1 MAGIQIQSTQ
11 LGGVNG
17 AGTLVDTKSLS
28 TLTSSYPS
36 FFSGTS
42 IMTIDGR
49 VTFDASDRS
58 ADGICDVLFGDGSKF
73 EVDDQDGDVTV
84 FTSSGTFAA
93 NSSASYRILVIGGGA
108 GGSATI
114 ASAGYAGLDGGGAG
128 GYSIKTTS
136 TSLSG
141 NYTVTVGTG
150 GAGGY
155 TVNALAHGSAG
166 GTSSVSGTGLSMSAT
181 GGVGGGSR
189 SGGTGSGGDINGTG
203 GSGTQTTGGDL
214 GLTTSS
220 PDNYAQYSGT
230 GGGYVAPNGGT
241 VAPSGTNYGAGGG
254 CIYNNDYDSGPDA
267 RGGAGAS
274 GLVVFFKV

>member
-1 MAGIQIQSTQ
+1 MAGMQIQSTQ

-17 AGTLVDTKSLS
+17 QGTLINTKSL
-28 TLTSSYPS
+28 LVLKFNYPS
-36 FFSGTS
+36 FFSGAS

-49 VTFDASDRS
+49 ITFDSSNSS
-58 ADGICDVLFGDGSKF
+58 ANGISYVLLGDGSQF
-73 EVDDQDGDVTV
+73 QIDNQDGDVVV
-84 FTSSGTFAA
+84 FTSSGTFTP
-93 NSSASYRILVIGGGA
+93 NTSASYRILVIGAGA

-141 NYTVTVGTG
+141 TYTVNVGTG

-189 SGGTGSGGDINGTG
+189 NGGTGSGGNINGTG
-203 GSGTQTTGGDL
+203 GAGTQLIGGNL

-230 GGGYVAPNGGT
+230 GGSYVGPNNGT
-241 VAPSGTNYGAGGG
+241 VAPSGGNYGAGGG